1 MQRLTKQP
9 DLADRYKMIKDNGGS
24 RSGVERRQLDYTES
38 TPERRSGKERRKGFD
53 RRMGLGQQR
62 GHQNPGDLLPVE
74 RRDEFRR
81 IKASV
86 QKENFNSSGF
96 EGSDNDQRQ

>member
-1 MQRLTKQP
+1 
-9 DLADRYKMIKDNGGS
+9 
-24 RSGVERRQLDYTES
+24 
-38 TPERRSGKERRKGFD
+38 
-53 RRMGLGQQR
+53 MGLGQRR
-62 GHQNPGDLLPVE
+62 GHQNPGDLLPIE

-96 EGSDNDQRQ
+96 EGSDNDQR